1 MALETL
7 TGRAQAVARSRTR
20 WTAALRRVPVAM
32 WDDNVADWAAALTY
46 YAVLALVP
54 ALLVTLSLLVLISP
68 GLCDRLI
75 GNVTSLVPAQS
86 SAALGET
93 LTQMTRERSAAL
105 TLAVTGGVASLWSA
119 TSHLAVFRRAL
130 HAMHGLPDRR
140 PVWRRLHRIVLT
152 ALSLLALLV
161 TSALVLVLTGPLAE
175 ALGRRAGLGSAAT
188 ATWYLLRWPLLLC
201 LVGLT
206 VLTLFRSGPARA
218 RLPRYALPGGVLA
231 TVLWL
236 TASAGF
242 SLYTTAFGTYGRLY
256 GSLAGAVVF
265 LVWLWLSHLALLAG
279 AQFAAELSR
288 ADAGEGPGGG

>member
-1 MALETL
+1 MALESSA
-7 TGRAQAVARSRTR
+7 AQPKGAVRSGTT
-20 WTAALRRVPVAM
+20 WWIALRRVPVAM

-54 ALLVTLSLLVLISP
+54 ALLVTLSLIGLISP
-68 GLCDRLI
+68 DLTDRLI
-75 GNVTSLVPAQS
+75 GNVTALAPAQAS
-86 SAALGET
+86 GAFRET
-93 LTQMTRERSAAL
+93 LTQMAHERSAAL
-105 TLAVTGGVASLWSA
+105 TVAITGGVASLWSA

-130 HAMHGLPDRR
+130 HAMHGIPDRR
-140 PVWRRLHRIVLT
+140 PMWRRLHRIILT

-175 ALGRRAGLGSAAT
+175 ALGRDVGLGRAAT
-188 ATWYLLRWPLLLC
+188 ATWYLLRWPMLLC

-206 VLTLFRSGPARA
+206 VLILFRSGPPAARTA
-218 RLPRYALPGGVLA
+218 RHAVPGGVLA

-236 TASAGF
+236 ITSAAF
-242 SLYTTAFGTYGRLY
+242 SLYTSVFGTYGRLY

-279 AQFAAELSR
+279 AQFAVELGTTER
-288 ADAGEGPGGG
+288 DGAGAV